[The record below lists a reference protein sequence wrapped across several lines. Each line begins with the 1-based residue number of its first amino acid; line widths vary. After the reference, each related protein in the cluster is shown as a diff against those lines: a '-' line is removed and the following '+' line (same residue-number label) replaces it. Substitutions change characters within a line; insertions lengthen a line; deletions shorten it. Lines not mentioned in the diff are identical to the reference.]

1 MTPPFTS
8 GRKDLLVLL
17 QVARTGDNRRRIR
30 GEKESERESECGRE
44 EERERRETDRERERE
59 QRGCGETSGESVSKE
74 RVRGTC
80 VQQDNMC
87 GFVLLAPLAPS
98 TRECASRF

>member
-30 GEKESERESECGRE
+30 GEKESERERVSVEERKRGRE
-44 EERERRETDRERERE
+44 ERQTERERE
-59 QRGCGETSGESVSKE
+59 SSGDVGRQVE
-74 RVRGTC
+74 RAYRR
-80 VQQDNMC
+80 
-87 GFVLLAPLAPS
+87 S
-98 TRECASRF
+98 E